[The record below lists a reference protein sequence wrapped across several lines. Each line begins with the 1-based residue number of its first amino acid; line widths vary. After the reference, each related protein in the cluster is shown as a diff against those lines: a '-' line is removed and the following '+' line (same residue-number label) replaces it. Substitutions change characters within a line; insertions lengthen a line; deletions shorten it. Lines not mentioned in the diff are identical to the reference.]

1 MKKNKIIAPIVL
13 VLLVAVGVVAWQ
25 KRSVRVPMRL
35 ELTGTKGLKV
45 AGKVIVDGVPR
56 EFAGQLPTH
65 ITAGARNFEYT
76 ISMQE
81 SKGQLRGE
89 LTVAN
94 GIYGSSA
101 TADDYRGVKGAYS
114 HTWGG
119 KGGMMTTVEK
129 RE

>member
-1 MKKNKIIAPIVL
+1 MKKKMFILLVL
-13 VLLVAVGVVAWQ
+13 VLVVVMGFVVWQ
-25 KRSVRVPMRL
+25 KRPVSVPMRL
-35 ELTGTKGLKV
+35 DLTGTTGLKV

-56 EFAGQLPTH
+56 DFQGVLPTQ
-65 ITAGARNFEYT
+65 ITAEARNFEYT
-76 ISMQE
+76 ISMQG

-114 HTWGG
+114 HTWAG

-129 RE
+129 GE

>member
-1 MKKNKIIAPIVL
+1 MKKKMFILLALVL
-13 VLLVAVGVVAWQ
+13 VVVIGFVVWQ
-25 KRSVRVPMRL
+25 KRPVSVPMRL
-35 ELTGTKGLKV
+35 ELTGTTGLKV

-56 EFAGQLPTH
+56 DFQGVLPTQ
-65 ITAGARNFEYT
+65 ITAEARNFEYT

-114 HTWGG
+114 HTWAG